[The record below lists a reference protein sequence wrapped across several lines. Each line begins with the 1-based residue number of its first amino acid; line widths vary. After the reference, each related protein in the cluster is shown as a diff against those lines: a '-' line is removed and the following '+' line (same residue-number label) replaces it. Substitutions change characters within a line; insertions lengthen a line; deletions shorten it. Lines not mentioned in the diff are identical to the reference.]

1 MSRTCAECRTPLD
14 SRNPP
19 AAPVTLRK
27 GQPGATVPRLAI
39 TLLGS
44 LCAACARELVAPRRA
59 TR

>member
-1 MSRTCAECRTPLD
+1 MSRQCTECRTPLG
-14 SRNPP
+14 RENPP
-19 AAPVTLRK
+19 AAPVVLRE